1 MITNVNDVPKTQA
14 DNYTQIDAEL
24 DVALQLQ
31 RISTLLIQEGDI
43 DVLYQRIVDPAASNT
58 GPEDLDAYRKSGI
71 RGVQSTPLMSR
82 SGQLLGMISTH
93 WREPHRPPEKAFQP
107 LDVLARQAADLIE
120 RARIDAALR
129 VSEERSQ
136 WLASIVESSDDAIIS
151 TDLEGLITSWNKSA
165 ERIFGY
171 TAEEAIGK
179 PITIIQPAERQN
191 AELAILERIRRGER
205 IDHYETVRQRKDGEL
220 IAISL
225 TVSPVRTLKEQIVG
239 ASKIARDISDRKRA
253 DELVATLAREAEH
266 RTKNVLSTVLATI
279 HLSSADTSDE
289 LKAAIQGRIR
299 ALADVHALFVKS
311 RWSGAD
317 IYNIAVQELAPY
329 CPDGDARTLIEGP
342 HFVVKTATAQA
353 IAITLHELATNAAK
367 YGALSV
373 ARGSVRVEWSRTQ
386 DDRLILR
393 WLEADGP
400 VVAPPARQGFGTRVM
415 QNIITSQGG
424 TIQVS
429 WNPQGVLCEISMPA

>member
-1 MITNVNDVPKTQA
+1 LRKVITNVNDVPKTQA

-58 GPEDLDAYRKSGI
+58 GPEDLHAYRKSGI
-71 RGVQSTPLMSR
+71 RWVQSTPLMSR

-120 RARIDAALR
+120 RAGIGAALR

-353 IAITLHELATNAAK
+353 IAITLHELQPMLQSM
-367 YGALSV
+367 G
-373 ARGSVRVEWSRTQ
+373 
-386 DDRLILR
+386 
-393 WLEADGP
+393 
-400 VVAPPARQGFGTRVM
+400 
-415 QNIITSQGG
+415 
-424 TIQVS
+424 
-429 WNPQGVLCEISMPA
+429 LCR

>member
-353 IAITLHELATNAAK
+353 IAIALHELQPMLQSM
-367 YGALSV
+367 G
-373 ARGSVRVEWSRTQ
+373 
-386 DDRLILR
+386 
-393 WLEADGP
+393 
-400 VVAPPARQGFGTRVM
+400 
-415 QNIITSQGG
+415 
-424 TIQVS
+424 
-429 WNPQGVLCEISMPA
+429 LCR